1 MEICNTERNINEM
14 KQLLFAF
21 VAVFLLF
28 VPNASAHTYLDTT
41 IPEDG
46 ATVTTA
52 LQSIELT
59 YQGKIEEGS
68 TFKVIAS
75 DGAEMAIEAV
85 TLKDGVLTGTLV
97 EPLPNDSYKVEWESI
112 SKDGHPLSGSFS
124 FTVNAPVV
132 TDQPTEND
140 AAQEIEAEL
149 EEPSAVDTNEE
160 TEDNS
165 SSTPLIIVG
174 ILLVL
179 IILVSL
185 LTLAKRNKTK

>member
-1 MEICNTERNINEM
+1 M
-14 KQLLFAF
+14 KQLLFTF

-59 YQGKIEEGS
+59 YHGKIEEGS
-68 TFKVIAS
+68 TFKVFAS
-75 DGAEMAIEAV
+75 DGTEMKTEAM

-97 EPLPNDSYKVEWESI
+97 EPLPNDTYNVEWESI
-112 SKDGHPLSGSFS
+112 SQDGHPLTGSFS
-124 FTVNAPVV
+124 FTVNAPVE
-132 TDQPTEND
+132 TEQPTQNEE
-140 AAQEIEAEL
+140 AQEDIETSS
-149 EEPSAVDTNEE
+149 EEAPPADTNEE
-160 TEDNS
+160 SEDTN

-185 LTLAKRNKTK
+185 MTLAKRNKTK